1 MKYTVIFIYAAV
13 SILLFFFNWNLFTTV
28 LELDLGF
35 GAFATLPFFVLQIF
49 GAIVIAAY
57 MIWDRMKDLKREVLI
72 TGLQKQI
79 IELQKNSEITA
90 LKTASKEQNV
100 LKIKQEEADKVLI
113 KQS

>member
-79 IELQKNSEITA
+79 IELQKTLRLQH
-90 LKTASKEQNV
+90 LKQLRKN
-100 LKIKQEEADKVLI
+100 KMF
-113 KQS
+113 